1 MPPDEPAP
9 KASLLHTIFSRR
21 MLVSF
26 AMGFAS
32 GLPLLLTIGVLQ
44 AWMKEEGVDLS
55 VIGLFALVQLPYT
68 LKFLWAPLFD
78 RFVPPFLGRRRGWLL
93 ITQFLLIGATVG
105 LGMTDPGASPQGV
118 AIAALLVAFFSA
130 SQDIVID
137 AYRRED
143 LADHELGL
151 GSSFYVYGYRLG
163 MVLAGGGGLILAD
176 HMSFRGVYAAMGAC
190 MLVGVVTTL
199 LTPEPRVTQAPPTN
213 VKEAVIDPFVEYFRR
228 HGAVLML
235 LFIMFYKMGDW
246 MATTLTVPFY
256 LDLGFTK
263 TEIGAITKVFGFW
276 MILAGVGLGGLLM
289 LRLGINRSLWIFG
302 FLQMVSTAGFAV
314 LAQVGYSLPLLTA
327 VISFENLS
335 MGMGT
340 SALTAFMGAQT
351 NKRFTATQFALLSSL
366 IAVPRS
372 AAAATTGFIAEAVGW
387 SWFFI
392 TCTLIALPGLA
403 LLYAFA
409 PWRGSVAE
417 IEPEI
422 VPEVTS

>member
-1 MPPDEPAP
+1 MPPDAPAP
-9 KASLLHTIFSRR
+9 KPSMLRTIFSRR
-21 MLVSF
+21 MLVSL

-32 GLPLLLTIGVLQ
+32 GLPLLLTIGLLQ
-44 AWMKEEGVDLS
+44 AWMKAEGIDLS

-93 ITQFLLIGATVG
+93 ITQVLLIGAIVG
-105 LGMTDPGASPQGV
+105 LGLTDPGSNPQIV
-118 AIAALLVAFFSA
+118 ALVALLVAFFSA

-176 HMSFRGVYAAMGAC
+176 HMSFRGVYAVMGAC

-199 LTPEPRVTQAPPTN
+199 LTPEPEVYQAPPKSF
-213 VKEAVIDPFVEYFRR
+213 KEAVIDPFVEYFRR
-228 HGAVLML
+228 DGAVLML
-235 LFIMFYKMGDW
+235 LFIMLYKMGDW
-246 MATTLTVPFY
+246 MASTLTVPFY

-289 LRLGINRSLWIFG
+289 LRLGINRSLWVFG
-302 FLQMVSTAGFAV
+302 FLQMISTAGFAV
-314 LAQVGYSLPLLTA
+314 LANVGYSLPMLTA

-340 SALTAFMGAQT
+340 AALTAFMAAQT
-351 NKRFTATQFALLSSL
+351 NKRFTATQYALLSSL

-372 AAAATTGFIAEAVGW
+372 FAASTTGFIVEGVGW

-392 TCTLIALPGLA
+392 LCTLIALPGMA
-403 LLYAFA
+403 LLVTFA
-409 PWRGSVAE
+409 PWRGSVE
-417 IEPEI
+417 DEKEPEAA
-422 VPEVTS
+422 PENV